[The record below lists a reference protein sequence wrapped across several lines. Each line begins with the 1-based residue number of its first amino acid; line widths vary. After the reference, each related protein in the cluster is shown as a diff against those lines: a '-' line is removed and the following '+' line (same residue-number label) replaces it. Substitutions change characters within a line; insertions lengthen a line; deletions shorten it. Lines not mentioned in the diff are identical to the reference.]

1 MEKIK
6 EYMKEY
12 KYEMGGGLF
21 IIILYVCLKY
31 YQSTRDTQDDNK
43 KRTSKEMIQSSN
55 NLSLNNQPQMP
66 QMNELLKEMKKMN
79 NLIIK
84 MVQNTDKRPNYVD
97 FRDKYF
103 TKDIEKKHLL
113 VDTKSMTHDSSIT
126 TSTSSYKLT
135 FGKNYKV
142 GDIVPK
148 NEINFPDKF
157 HNVIGFRLIKAVIP
171 NTVYQVNETNKT
183 FHFSYNDHNEVLIG
197 RMVPSSYTLDE
208 LAIEFVRAM
217 NAVASTTFEITGSD
231 KTFRYTLSWSSGGT
245 VKFYWE
251 DTHNNSYKL
260 VGGES
265 TNTGELTS
273 PHEFPNTVDHSL
285 HFIDLVINEIPAI
298 ATKLGTNGKKVI
310 DRIPLSGPSG
320 TLTTYL
326 THPTEL
332 YSQNFFYPIT
342 LNQLRVQLYDDTTNN
357 LYNNNNNDHHL
368 EFEVTMLKNTK
379 LLK

>member
-1 MEKIK
+1 
-6 EYMKEY
+6 
-12 KYEMGGGLF
+12 
-21 IIILYVCLKY
+21 
-31 YQSTRDTQDDNK
+31 
-43 KRTSKEMIQSSN
+43 
-55 NLSLNNQPQMP
+55 
-66 QMNELLKEMKKMN
+66 
-79 NLIIK
+79 
-84 MVQNTDKRPNYVD
+84 
-97 FRDKYF
+97 
-103 TKDIEKKHLL
+103 
-113 VDTKSMTHDSSIT
+113 
-126 TSTSSYKLT
+126 
-135 FGKNYKV
+135 
-142 GDIVPK
+142 
-148 NEINFPDKF
+148 
-157 HNVIGFRLIKAVIP
+157 
-171 NTVYQVNETNKT
+171 
-183 FHFSYNDHNEVLIG
+183 
-197 RMVPSSYTLDE
+197 LDE

-217 NAVASTTFEITGSD
+217 NAVATSTTFEITGSD

-379 LLK
+379 L